1 MDIIRIIAE
10 GIRSDQLSM
19 AVFYI
24 LGLMFLI
31 DIFLYVRIW
40 FNIIS
45 LNRKLKN
52 GFIYKPPLRR
62 LVEGFEELINISL
75 SDVNT
80 RAYIEDFF
88 SLYKVS
94 LIPLPLFDVF
104 KIPLISAIKFIKDT
118 VSLFILV
125 GVLGTFV
132 GIYTSLVNV
141 LNGSEGLLAGLDSI
155 SPVLSG
161 MGTAFATSIIGMSL
175 ALTTTFILK
184 LFNAEQFLAGLMAR
198 TENYLDNEIKI
209 AKKSFLNKEIKNIE
223 RCLKEGFNQ
232 LIEYNIKIHN
242 DLKGFEQF
250 SHQFEE
256 AAGYMENFNTNLS
269 GSMEDLKDFYQTN
282 RDFTRDFTED
292 VHILAVKLE
301 NLFSSIDALNR
312 HQNQIADLIENNYDI
327 QEESIDALK
336 NISKQSSKSQKEL
349 KENYQLFRE
358 QLKNERERI
367 NGLHENLQITGKQ
380 QKDLVE
386 NYQYIVEGIDTL
398 RKEVAVTFENNV
410 KQLSS
415 SLAELKNSYNSE
427 MNRNVKTFSE
437 HVGLSNKI
445 ITEGLDSLAEKF
457 DENESTM
464 AKYLGGLAFN
474 ASDLEGA
481 IKDLSKAVR
490 DIENNIDQHNRSV
503 KKLNE
508 MIEKEIRER
517 DKDAGSE

>member
-1 MDIIRIIAE
+1 MDTIRIIAE
-10 GIRSDQLSM
+10 GISNDQLSL

-31 DIFLYVRIW
+31 DVLLYIRIW
-40 FNIIS
+40 FNILS

-62 LVEGFEELINISL
+62 MVEGFEKLINISL

-88 SLYKVS
+88 SLYKVP

-104 KIPLISAIKFIKDT
+104 RIPLISAIKFIKDT

-141 LNGSEGLLAGLDSI
+141 LNSSDGLLAGLDGI

-161 MGTAFATSIIGMSL
+161 MGTAFATSIIGMTL

-184 LFNAEQFLAGLMAR
+184 LFNAEQFLAGIMAR

-209 AKKSFLNKEIKNIE
+209 SKKSFLNKGIKSIE
-223 RCLKEGFNQ
+223 QGMKEGFNQ

-250 SHQFEE
+250 SLQFEE
-256 AAGYMENFNTNLS
+256 AAGYMEKFNTNLS

-301 NLFSSIDALNR
+301 NLFNSIDALNQ
-312 HQNQIADLIENNYDI
+312 HQNLIADLIEKNFDI
-327 QEESIDALK
+327 QKENIEVLQG
-336 NISKQSSKSQKEL
+336 ISKQSSESQEDL
-349 KENYQLFRE
+349 KENYKLFRE
-358 QLKNERERI
+358 QLKANRE
-367 NGLHENLQITGKQ
+367 NTEGLIKNLQTTGKQ
-380 QKDLVE
+380 QKDLAD
-386 NYQYIVEGIDTL
+386 NYQYIVEGIDSL

-410 KQLSS
+410 RELNS

-437 HVGLSNKI
+437 HVSLSNKI
-445 ITEGLDSLAEKF
+445 ITQGLDSLAEKF

-474 ASDLEGA
+474 ASDLEGVIKELTKV
-481 IKDLSKAVR
+481 IKDIDSNVKQHNKAVIKLSESLER
-490 DIENNIDQHNRSV
+490 NAIEGDR
-503 KKLNE
+503 
-508 MIEKEIRER
+508 
-517 DKDAGSE
+517 DAGAE